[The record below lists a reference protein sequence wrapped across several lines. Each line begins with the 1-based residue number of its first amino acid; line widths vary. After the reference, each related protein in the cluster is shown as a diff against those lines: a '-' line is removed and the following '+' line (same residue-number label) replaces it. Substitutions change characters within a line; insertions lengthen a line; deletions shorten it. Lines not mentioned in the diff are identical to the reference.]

1 MVTDGYVQDLLAEA
15 ISHKV
20 AGNAHFTAQRTNAA
34 LESYRQALAIL
45 PVRKP
50 EPKKDIKGKGRAKGS
65 LDTGEDFDDDDEEG
79 SDREADQ
86 ADSKPESGGADPQI
100 RELQDE
106 DDEKAFIAQDTRTEE
121 EKQLIELRS
130 TLWGNVSACELRLV
144 CPIQSFKRRVY
155 SNLATTVTIQGGRGV
170 G

>member
-15 ISHKV
+15 TSHKV

-50 EPKKDIKGKGRAKGS
+50 DPKKDIKGKGRAKGR
-65 LDTGEDFDDDDEEG
+65 LDREEDFDDDEEG

-86 ADSKPESGGADPQI
+86 AESKPESGGADSQI

-144 CPIQSFKRRVY
+144 YHI
-155 SNLATTVTIQGGRGV
+155 
-170 G
+170 